1 MDNKSSAGEAFGI
14 ISLVVGIVAIITAF
28 IPCFGMISVGL
39 GIIAVVFGSIG
50 YYQAKNNNVQAT
62 LPMIGLILGG
72 VATLFSF
79 VWYLMI
85 INSYSYN
92 INSTFDT
99 LQRIDR
105 KFKKTGEEIEE
116 KIDRSSAEIEEKVDQ
131 TTKSV
136 EKVND
141 ANIKAVEKSTE
152 AMGKAMEISAKA
164 MEESA
169 KTFEKSAKAIKKA
182 NN

>member
-28 IPCFGMISVGL
+28 IPCFGMISIGL

-105 KFKKTGEEIEE
+105 KFKKTGEEI
-116 KIDRSSAEIEEKVDQ
+116 DRSSAEIEEKVDQ